1 MTKQPKDRLVN
12 RSEEW
17 LARVH
22 VNSGGRL
29 PALNVAEFTPEQRR
43 IALEIA
49 TFFGGNLDGPHAI
62 WIRVPEI
69 AEKAS
74 RLNTLLRTYG
84 KLERRLFELM
94 VLTVAR
100 HYRAQF
106 EWSAHEPM
114 ALKEGISA
122 EIVEA
127 IRTGGVPKFARPD
140 EQIVYDV
147 VTEINKT
154 GHVSRKTYD
163 AALRRFGQSLLIEL
177 VTAAGLYTMVAILLN
192 VFEAPLPGGRRPRLS

>member
-1 MTKQPKDRLVN
+1 V
-12 RSEEW
+12 
-17 LARVH
+17 
-22 VNSGGRL
+22 
-29 PALNVAEFTPEQRR
+29 LNVADFTPEQRR
-43 IALEIA
+43 IALEISA
-49 TFFGGNLDGPHAI
+49 CFGGNLDGPFAV
-62 WIRVPEI
+62 WIRIPEI

-74 RLNTLLRTYG
+74 RLTTLLRVHG

-114 ALKEGISA
+114 ALKEGISE

-140 EQIVYDV
+140 ERTVYGV
-147 VTEINKT
+147 VTEINET
-154 GHVSRKTYD
+154 GGLSRKTYYR
-163 AALRRFGQSLLIEL
+163 ALRGFGQDLLIEL
-177 VTAAGLYTMVAILLN
+177 VTATGLYSMVAIVLN
-192 VFEAPLPGGRRPRLS
+192 VFEAPVPGGRRPRLS